1 MYNDNY
7 RDLNVLDK
15 LSATFATPYLNW
27 SSDDSKQIFKQPLDA
42 MGDKN

>member
-27 SSDDSKQIFKQPLDA
+27 SSDDCKQIFKHPQGA
-42 MGDKN
+42 KGDEN